1 MEMLGLILPIFMI
14 MVTGFVFRL
23 LRILPE
29 GLADGL
35 IQFAFY
41 VAVPALLILVIGQE
55 QVGQL
60 ARWGLY
66 ASFGGAIAA
75 VFVIVL
81 AGTLAWCQRGLG
93 GATMIAYVCTAAN
106 TGFVALPVLHA
117 TIGHKAILPAA
128 IATIILVVLMLVT
141 LVLLERGTSRDET
154 SAWPQVKRTLRN
166 PIVLASAVGIGWA
179 IGGVEFPPVVI
190 SYLTLLGDALAP
202 CALFAI
208 GLSLRLETV
217 RSDAATIAF
226 CTLVKLLVM
235 PVLVLLLVRWVDLPP
250 VFAVAAVI
258 CAAVPTAKVSYV
270 LADQYRT
277 EKQLV
282 GEIISVTTSLS
293 VLTLVGWLFL
303 LGHLYPGV
311 FGNH

>member
-1 MEMLGLILPIFMI
+1 MEMLGLILPIFAI

-55 QVGQL
+55 SAAEL

-66 ASFGGAIAA
+66 ASFGGAVAA

-81 AGTLAWCQRGLG
+81 AGALVWGRRALG
-93 GATMIAYVCTAAN
+93 EATMIAFVCTAAN

-117 TIGHKAILPAA
+117 TIGHRAILPAA
-128 IATIILVVLMLVT
+128 IATIIMVVLILVT
-141 LVLLERGTSRDET
+141 LALLERGSSRGET
-154 SAWPQVKRTLRN
+154 SAWPQVKRTARN
-166 PIVLASAVGIGWA
+166 PIVLASVVGIGWA
-179 IGGVEFPPVVI
+179 IGGVKFPAVVV
-190 SYLTLLGDALAP
+190 SYLGLLADALAP

-217 RSDAATIAF
+217 RSDAAIIAL

-235 PVLVLLLVRWVDLPP
+235 PALVLILVRWVDLHP
-250 VFAVAAVI
+250 VFAVAAVV
-258 CAAVPTAKVSYV
+258 CAAVPTAKISYV
-270 LADQYRT
+270 LADQYGI
-277 EKQLV
+277 EKTLV
-282 GEIISVTTSLS
+282 AEIISVTTSLS
-293 VLTLVGWLFL
+293 ALTLIGWLFL

-311 FGNH
+311 FGIH